1 MSTAIENPHLASALH
16 KSKTKLLPLIVLM
29 FALAMLDR
37 SNVGFVKTFLE
48 TDAGIGAAAYALGAG
63 IFFIGYA
70 LFEVPSNLIL
80 HKVGARVWLSRIM
93 VSWGIVSIAMMFIR
107 DTTSFYILRFLL
119 GLTEAGFSPGVV
131 LYLTYWFPNRFR
143 SQAYGWY
150 YLGVPIALMLGGP
163 FTGWLLDMTPVM
175 GLKNWQWMFLVQGV
189 LTVAVGVFAFFWLV
203 SRPEQAKWLSVEEKQ
218 ALADEFAKEAPK
230 GSHGH
235 DGKSVAA
242 TFKDATVWR
251 FVAIYFSI
259 QMSVYGVLFYL
270 PSKLAE
276 LMGVKV
282 GLQVGLVSA
291 IPWVCTLLLLP
302 VITKLADKNHNWRQM
317 AMAMLGCAV
326 VGIGLAT
333 QMHSVVTFVMAIT
346 LAIIGFIIVQPLF
359 WNLPTQYLRGR
370 SAAAG
375 TALIGALGNL
385 GGFVA
390 PNMKNWAEQ
399 TFQNDYAG
407 LLALSLVGV
416 VGLILLATLRHKA
429 TPDAQMTK
437 ECLND

>member
-1 MSTAIENPHLASALH
+1 MTTSHLESALK
-16 KSKTKLLPLIVLM
+16 KSKTKLLPLIMLM
-29 FALAMLDR
+29 FAFSILDR
-37 SNVGFVKTFLE
+37 SNVGFVKQYLE

-80 HKVGARVWLSRIM
+80 HRVGARIWLSRIM
-93 VSWGIVSIAMMFIR
+93 VSWGLVSVAMMFIK

-163 FTGWLLDMTPVM
+163 FTGWLLDMTPIM
-175 GLKNWQWMFLVQGV
+175 DLKNWQWMFLVQGV
-189 LTVAVGVFAFFWLV
+189 LTVIIGIVAFFCLV
-203 SRPEQAKWLSVEEKQ
+203 SRPEEAKWLTPEEKQ
-218 ALADEFAKEAPK
+218 ALADEFAKDAPK
-230 GSHGH
+230 AVHAH
-235 DGKSVAA
+235 DGNSLML
-242 TFKDATVWR
+242 TFKDMMVWR
-251 FVAIYFSI
+251 FVAVYFSI

-291 IPWVCTLLLLP
+291 IPWCCTLLLLP
-302 VITKLADKNHNWRQM
+302 IITRLADKQHNWRQM
-317 AMAMLGCAV
+317 AMVMLGCAV

-333 QMHSVVTFVMAIT
+333 QMTTVATFVMAIT

-390 PNMKNWAEQ
+390 PNLKNWAES
-399 TFQNDYAG
+399 TFQNHYAG

-416 VGLILLATLRHKA
+416 MGLILLATLKSA
-429 TPDAQMTK
+429 AQKDTSGVQP
-437 ECLND
+437 

>member
-1 MSTAIENPHLASALH
+1 
-16 KSKTKLLPLIVLM
+16 
-29 FALAMLDR
+29 
-37 SNVGFVKTFLE
+37 
-48 TDAGIGAAAYALGAG
+48 
-63 IFFIGYA
+63 
-70 LFEVPSNLIL
+70 
-80 HKVGARVWLSRIM
+80 
-93 VSWGIVSIAMMFIR
+93 
-107 DTTSFYILRFLL
+107 
-119 GLTEAGFSPGVV
+119 
-131 LYLTYWFPNRFR
+131 
-143 SQAYGWY
+143 
-150 YLGVPIALMLGGP
+150 
-163 FTGWLLDMTPVM
+163 
-175 GLKNWQWMFLVQGV
+175 
-189 LTVAVGVFAFFWLV
+189 
-203 SRPEQAKWLSVEEKQ
+203 
-218 ALADEFAKEAPK
+218 
-230 GSHGH
+230 
-235 DGKSVAA
+235 
-242 TFKDATVWR
+242 
-251 FVAIYFSI
+251 
-259 QMSVYGVLFYL
+259 MSVYGVLFYL

-416 VGLILLATLRHKA
+416 VGLILLATLRHKT

>member
-189 LTVAVGVFAFFWLV
+189 LTVIVGVFAFFWLV
-203 SRPEQAKWLSVEEKQ
+203 SRPEQAKWLSNEEKQ
-218 ALADEFAKEAPK
+218 EALD
-230 GSHGH
+230 
-235 DGKSVAA
+235 
-242 TFKDATVWR
+242 
-251 FVAIYFSI
+251 
-259 QMSVYGVLFYL
+259 
-270 PSKLAE
+270 
-276 LMGVKV
+276 
-282 GLQVGLVSA
+282 
-291 IPWVCTLLLLP
+291 
-302 VITKLADKNHNWRQM
+302 
-317 AMAMLGCAV
+317 
-326 VGIGLAT
+326 
-333 QMHSVVTFVMAIT
+333 
-346 LAIIGFIIVQPLF
+346 
-359 WNLPTQYLRGR
+359 
-370 SAAAG
+370 
-375 TALIGALGNL
+375 
-385 GGFVA
+385 
-390 PNMKNWAEQ
+390 
-399 TFQNDYAG
+399 
-407 LLALSLVGV
+407 ALSQLDDIVARAIEYKSPLTAISNFV
-416 VGLILLATLRHKA
+416 FSSNRNAKRMIDLEHQIEEFISNQLFVNAAKLTLQK
-429 TPDAQMTK
+429 
-437 ECLND
+437 